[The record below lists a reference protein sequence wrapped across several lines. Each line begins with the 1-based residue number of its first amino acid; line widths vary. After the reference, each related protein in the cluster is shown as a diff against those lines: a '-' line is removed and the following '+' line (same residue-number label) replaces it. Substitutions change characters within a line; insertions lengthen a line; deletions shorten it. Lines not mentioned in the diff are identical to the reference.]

1 MKHTEIKAFVRKY
14 NNEISIKGYSKM
26 RKADLAAAVNSAL
39 TRSRKELK
47 QEWRQL
53 NGHSTPAKPKTKP
66 NEKKKIPKTTKK
78 LTASERKYDEW
89 HQPEE
94 QGHLRWECTQP
105 WYMSMYEPPR
115 RLGGKLDALLAL
127 EAQLLAA

>member
-39 TRSRKELK
+39 THSRKELK

-53 NGHSTPAKPKTKP
+53 NGHSAPAKPKTKP
-66 NEKKKIPKTTKK
+66 KEEKKTKKTTKK
-78 LTASERKYDEW
+78 TTATERKDDEW
-89 HQPEE
+89 HRKNKDTSGQAQSNRLNQSISTVE
-94 QGHLRWECTQP
+94 
-105 WYMSMYEPPR
+105 R
-115 RLGGKLDALLAL
+115 R
-127 EAQLLAA
+127 AAIQRDKVRVRRIRGNR